1 MTQQRTHLYL
11 DGQNFLRRI
20 KEVIRRRGVTDFDVT
35 KVDFWGLLNHV
46 FRNRQVDLA
55 SIYFA
60 QVRPYEDTKEKSEEL
75 MAREAALK
83 ELLERQGFRYVTGG
97 IVRARTHGG
106 EVTFEEKG
114 VDVTI
119 AVEITR
125 DILEQTIGTVI
136 LGSSDSDLQPV
147 VKLAKEKKVKLIY
160 LASRARYNRGLQA
173 TADETVFMEAADIAR
188 FYPDTKPAE
197 TEPSKQS
204 RRRRRRGGARG
215 DH

>member
-20 KEVIRRRGVTDFDVT
+20 AEVIRRRGVSDYDVT

-46 FRNRQVDLA
+46 FKDRQVDLA
-55 SIYFA
+55 SIYVA
-60 QVRPYEDTKEKSEEL
+60 RVRPYEDTKEKSEEL
-75 MAREAALK
+75 MVREAALK

-97 IVRARTHGG
+97 TVRARARAG

-119 AVEITR
+119 AVEMTR
-125 DILEQTIGTVI
+125 DMLEGKVSTVI

-147 VKLAKEKKVKLIY
+147 VKLAKEKGVKLIY
-160 LASRARYNRGLQA
+160 LASRARYNRGLVA
-173 TADETVFMEAADIAR
+173 TADETIFMEADDIAR
-188 FYPDTKPAE
+188 FYPDTKP
-197 TEPSKQS
+197 TEPEQPARTS
-204 RRRRRRGGARG
+204 RRRRRRMNRG
-215 DH
+215 

>member
-1 MTQQRTHLYL
+1 MQKRTHLYL

-20 KEVIRRRGVTDFDVT
+20 AEVIRRRGVAEYDVT
-35 KVDFWGLLNHV
+35 KFDFWGLLNHV
-46 FRNRQVDLA
+46 FRSQQVDLA
-55 SIYFA
+55 SIYIA
-60 QVRPYEDTKEKSEEL
+60 RVRPYEDTKEKSEEL
-75 MAREAALK
+75 MTREAALK

-97 IVRARTHGG
+97 TVRARARGG

-125 DILEQTIGTVI
+125 DILEGNVQTVI

-147 VKLAKEKKVKLIY
+147 VKLAKEKKVKLVY

-173 TADETVFMEAADIAR
+173 TADQTVFIEANDIAR

-197 TEPSKQS
+197 QPAPRGQ
-204 RRRRRRGGARG
+204 RRRKGQRG
-215 DH
+215 